1 MIGLDTNL
9 LVRYL
14 VQDDQAQSRL
24 ATKYIESG
32 DLFFINLI
40 VLCELS
46 WVLQS
51 CYEIEKKR
59 LHEVF
64 EKILS
69 TKQFVV
75 QNSHLVWNALHIYQL
90 ASVDFSD
97 CLIGQINQ
105 AAECSVTLSFDKSLK
120 NLNQFRILT

>member
-24 ATKYIESG
+24 ATKHIEGG

-51 CYEIEKKR
+51 CYGIERKR
-59 LHEVF
+59 LCEVF
-64 EKILS
+64 EKILA

-75 QNSHLVWNALHIYQL
+75 QNSHLAWNALHAYQSSP
-90 ASVDFSD
+90 ADFSD
-97 CLIGQINQ
+97 CLIGHINQ
-105 AAECSVTLSFDKSLK
+105 AAECSMTLSFDKSLK
-120 NLNQFRILT
+120 NLNHFRVL